1 MKENHDHAQLVE
13 STEPRTHHQRLAL
26 ALETVLLEKGVFSA
40 TEMRVAIE
48 EIDAR
53 SPVDGAKLV
62 ARAWVDENFKALL
75 LSDANAAA
83 TEFGIDGGDTPV
95 VVMENTPKIHNLI
108 VCTLCS
114 CYPRRL
120 IGLPPDWYKSQ
131 NYRRRAVREPR
142 AVIAEFGTVI
152 PDNVEVR
159 VHDSTADLRY
169 MVLPMLPV
177 GGKNLMEEELVALV
191 TRDCLIGV
199 AHPTLLTE

>member
-1 MKENHDHAQLVE
+1 MKENHDHAQLLE
-13 STEPRTHHQRLAL
+13 SKGPQTHHQRLAL

-75 LSDANAAA
+75 LSDANAAS

-169 MVLPMLPV
+169 MVLPMLPI